1 MPIGIVA
8 DLEIVHIHQRDP
20 CRADG
25 FTDDF
30 LVIAAVVCACQ
41 RVFVEFFF
49 ELLILCR
56 TLLGGFV
63 QLCCLIS
70 DQLRQLLIRGIKSN
84 FLLMKF
90 FQQPLLA
97 LFVIALDL
105 GNCIHVLTFS
115 CIIYIVCVLVL
126 RKRACPLFIIGGG

>member
-1 MPIGIVA
+1 MRLSEG
-8 DLEIVHIHQRDP
+8 L
-20 CRADG
+20 
-25 FTDDF
+25 
-30 LVIAAVVCACQ
+30 
-41 RVFVEFFF
+41 VEFFF

-56 TLLGGFV
+56 TLLSGFV

-105 GNCIHVLTFS
+105 GKCIHVLTFF
-115 CIIYIVCVLVL
+115 CIIYIVCLLVL